1 MKKLAPAVLALCL
14 GLTACSNSSDESG
27 ASSES
32 SSSVVTSTVTVEETT
47 SESPTSEV
55 SDVEILAE
63 TYGKILD
70 NPFPYLDENN
80 MGLRPDGTY
89 SYALHDATG
98 DGLPELF
105 FRANGDDMYGQ
116 VRIASSE
123 DGKNARLTENYHL
136 DGQSPASGAV
146 HKFFAAENG
155 DGFYVTNIIS
165 VVSGINTSL
174 YRLEGNTTVKVG
186 ESGYQETV
194 DKTNLKD
201 MMWVPV
207 EDRGWLDG
215 LANGAF
221 GASADDVAPNEAK
234 LSGVVKAKTAHDIA
248 PDLAGMTGDD
258 PNEVYYVLELDKPT
272 TITYKQGCCSYP
284 TEEVTQVFPII
295 RGTGRTQVF
304 GAGDVDKRV
313 KITAPF
319 SDFWLPGDPGMPTYV
334 PRLNVDSAGEFKVG
348 G

>member
-14 GLTACSNSSDESG
+14 GLTACSNSGDES
-27 ASSES
+27 AAASES
-32 SSSVVTSTVTVEETT
+32 SSSTVTSTVTVEETT
-47 SESPTSEV
+47 SAASSEV

-105 FRANGDDMYGQ
+105 FRANGDNMYGQ

-136 DGQSPASGAV
+136 DGQSPASGAT

-155 DGFYVTNIIS
+155 DGFYITNLIS
-165 VVSGINTSL
+165 VVSGINSSH

-221 GASADDVAPNEAK
+221 GASADDEAPNEAK
-234 LSGVVKAKTAHDIA
+234 LSGVVKAKAAHDIA
-248 PDLAGMTGDD
+248 PDLAGKTGDD
-258 PNEVYYVLELDKPT
+258 PNEVYYVLELDKPK

-284 TEEVTQVFPII
+284 TEEVTQVFPVV

-304 GAGDVDKRV
+304 GPEDVDKRV

-334 PRLNVDSAGEFKVG
+334 PRLNVDSAGAFVG
-348 G
+348 AE